1 MFLTLAASAA
11 HRAHGLRSTLRVVR
25 SLCVAV
31 VLVAAPAVASA
42 QGGTSMAPVRYT
54 SIDNQASAAYLHDG
68 IPDTSLAGAMIVAGR
83 QAGLSLTGTTT
94 ASLTAGQRRVM
105 PHQLTN
111 RGTDADIVQLA
122 ATSSAGWPVAL
133 YQDVDA
139 NGRLSAADVRLGAS
153 VALPFGG
160 SMALLAVVDA
170 PATASAGDLNDVRI
184 TATSVADRLAS
195 IFTDDHLTVVA
206 RATANMT
213 LAKSVSRSAVTTGDT
228 LRYTLAFAN
237 TGDADAHNVLIAD
250 TLPAGLQVL
259 PGSLRLDGVALTDSA
274 DADAGSLSTLASG
287 RALVRVVVD
296 TIAPTIASTLTIDA
310 VVAKSAVT
318 GLVANVAMLSHGDTN
333 RVFTVSGAT
342 AAATQ
347 VTLASLAL
355 GERIVGTPILTVGS
369 QVLLR
374 LTYGNTSTVD
384 ARNSVLIDTLPIEL
398 VVVSAGAATVSP
410 ATDAAGK
417 RIPQIVTWSL
427 GTLAPGATASKD
439 ITARVDL
446 RTNGADITDQAFVG
460 ADNAATRFARVSA
473 NVALFTATDLK
484 ITKTAG
490 VIEAAVGDAVP
501 FTVVVKN
508 VGVATLRG
516 VVIQDILPNG
526 MRFMPRSVTGADSS
540 TVDGQTITIYL
551 NTTLAPDASA
561 TVHYAAVIASSVGRS
576 LENRAMVRAENGLV
590 YSDTARAVVSQRLTL
605 AMRERTMIGKV
616 WLDRDGDGLQGAG
629 EEGVAGV
636 QVWDTNGD
644 VSLTDKEGRFSFRN
658 VATGTHG
665 LRLDPIGIPK
675 NFVLPTRAD
684 ELIVVKADGW
694 SLPSVNI
701 RLVPRIGAP
710 VASCSCSKEQ
720 LAASAVP
727 VATLGSNA
735 SASASPAVAPIAAAA
750 SAAAVPALTVAPL
763 LSAETRAA
771 FARRELI
778 TGAGMH
784 LVAPIDG
791 VVIGT
796 TRFFAAV
803 RGVPDTKVA
812 LYDGA
817 KLLRQGTLRGDGTQ
831 DFLSVELSSG
841 PHHLR
846 VVTLDSAAGVTG
858 DSIAVHVS
866 GSPNRFTLPAELPPL
881 RRDAARPE
889 IVRVRVLDQW
899 GVPVATRPMITVA
912 TTGAVVDAAD
922 EDPSSV
928 GRQLR
933 ADEQGWV
940 AVPLRAGNASGTGE
954 LRLSAEKANSK
965 LGLRMFA
972 SVRSLLVTGMGQ
984 VGVGSAPASFS
995 AATVQGAITTE
1006 TSVTLSYDSRR
1017 NSSPDGFFQ
1026 RGYDPLGDEEMPTV
1040 GDNSSMRSIAPTT
1053 RSLSARVERG
1063 MDWVAAGDV
1072 ETGSF
1077 GRTGDLGAYRRSLT
1091 GLTAQVGTG
1100 AMTWSSFGSM
1110 TQQSVERSQ
1119 VRGDGSTGPYMVG
1132 GSIRSGTEVVAVEVR
1147 ARDNAARV
1155 ITRQPL
1161 GRTTDYQIDYTSGA
1175 VLLRLPIPSTDPAG
1189 NPVYLV
1195 ASVERISGGAAHF
1208 VGGLRLDADASR
1220 LLHLGTGMF
1229 DSLTVGVSGVRDEAG
1244 AGNAFEGV
1252 VGRKTLLSS
1261 DLRFKR
1267 GGLLL
1272 GASML
1277 RSQTADSSGTAT
1289 SATARWTLPGD
1300 KLAFDGKWMSVGA
1313 GLGGTDPRLSSPL
1326 TETSF
1331 GLTEKFNEKSSLRLH
1346 RDESHFTQFG
1356 VTRATTG
1363 LTAEQE
1369 VRGRKMSQD
1378 LSLVSE
1384 SGTAA
1389 GGSSALLAKVT
1400 TSVNSNV
1407 ETWVGGTRSLATPVG
1422 SMSGGRPNEV
1432 GTGVTI
1438 KLPAGLKFDAS
1449 HRMMQTPGDS
1459 VAFGVTTGQL
1469 KADGVLGGQIWTGF
1483 EEATSGTRDE
1493 VRAGHSALL
1502 GWNQHLSLGAGWSM
1516 SSLFERRIGLS
1527 RASLTDPE
1535 RALPFAQAERDR
1547 WSASAGLGWVPT
1559 GDRARFTMNA
1569 EMQNS
1574 AGTSSS
1580 RFQLAGDAALNAG
1593 LALIV
1598 LNDWAG
1604 RHDETQAVGI
1614 QSRQDRSLLGLAV
1627 RPVSTTN
1634 FNTLTK
1640 LEWRRSVMPAG
1651 SNALAQGTARDL
1663 RMIASS
1669 DIVWSPRRNTEIST
1683 RYALRSTTSDVAGD
1697 SAQRLH
1703 VANHFAG
1710 ARFDQRLVAGLHLR
1724 ADGRLLAETESRTA
1738 LWNAAPS
1745 LAYDVQGRLML
1756 EAGYR
1761 FGGLRDPD
1769 FAAVGGA
1776 GAFATVGFRF
1786 TEAMLANPAAFWR
1799 ERIANDR

>member
-1 MFLTLAASAA
+1 MTLSA
-11 HRAHGLRSTLRVVR
+11 HWLRTTLRVVR
-25 SLCVAV
+25 SSCVAV
-31 VLVAAPAVASA
+31 LLVAAPAVATA

-54 SIDNQASAAYLHDG
+54 SLDNQASAAYVHDN
-68 IPDTSLAGAMIVAGR
+68 IPDTSFAGAMVSVGR
-83 QAGLSLTGTTT
+83 QAGLSLIGSTT
-94 ASLTAGQRRVM
+94 ASLNAGQRRIM

-111 RGTDADIVQLA
+111 RGTDADVVQLA

-133 YQDVDA
+133 YQDVDG
-139 NGRLSAADVRLGAS
+139 NGRLSAADIRLGAT
-153 VALPFGG
+153 VALPLGG

-170 PATASAGDLNDVRI
+170 PATASVGDLNDVRI
-184 TATSVADRLAS
+184 TATSVTDGIAH
-195 IFTDDHLTVVA
+195 IFTDDHLTVIA
-206 RATANMT
+206 RAVANMT
-213 LAKSVSRSAVTTGDT
+213 VSKSVSRTAATTGDT
-228 LRYTLAFAN
+228 LRYTITFAN
-237 TGDADAHNVLIAD
+237 VGDADAHKVVIAD
-250 TLPAGLQVL
+250 TLPVGLQFL

-274 DADAGSLSTLASG
+274 DGDAGAVSMLSSG
-287 RALVRVVVD
+287 RAAVRVVAD
-296 TIAPTIASTLTIDA
+296 TVAPTITSTLTIDA
-310 VVAKSAVT
+310 VVAKSALT
-318 GLVANVAMLSHGDTN
+318 GIAANVATLGYGDTM
-333 RVFTVSGAT
+333 RVYAVSGAS
-342 AAATQ
+342 AATTQ
-347 VTLASLAL
+347 ITLATLAL
-355 GERIVGTPILTVGS
+355 SEQIVGSTVLTVGS
-369 QVLLR
+369 QVRLH

-384 ARNSVLIDTLPIEL
+384 ARNSVLVDTLPIEL
-398 VVVSAGAATVSP
+398 VVTSAGGATVSSSVN
-410 ATDAAGK
+410 AAGK
-417 RIPQIVTWSL
+417 RIAQIVTWPL
-427 GTLAPGATASKD
+427 GTLSPGATASKD
-439 ITARVDL
+439 IIAHVDF
-446 RTNGADITDQAFVG
+446 RSSGADIADQAFVA
-460 ADNAATRFARVSA
+460 ADNAALRSAKVSA
-473 NVALFTATDLK
+473 NVALFNATDLK
-484 ITKTAG
+484 ISKAAG

-508 VGVATLRG
+508 VGAATLRG
-516 VVIQDILPNG
+516 VVIQDILPTG
-526 MRFMPRSVTGADSS
+526 MRFMPRSVTGADSA
-540 TVDGQTITIYL
+540 TVNGQAVAIYL
-551 NTTLAPDASA
+551 GTTLAPDASA
-561 TVHYAAVIASSVGRS
+561 TVHYAAVIATPSASRS

-590 YSDTARAVVSQRLTL
+590 YSDTARAVVSQRAAL

-616 WLDRDGDGLQGAG
+616 WLDRNGDGVQGPG
-629 EEGVAGV
+629 EEGLAGV

-665 LRLDPIGIPK
+665 LRLDPLGIPK

-684 ELIVVKADGW
+684 ELIVVNADGW

-701 RLVPRIGAP
+701 RLVPRLGAP
-710 VASCSCSKEQ
+710 LASCSCSKEQ
-720 LAASAVP
+720 LAASASS
-727 VATLGSNA
+727 ATTLASNMSGPAA
-735 SASASPAVAPIAAAA
+735 SAVAPVIPAA
-750 SAAAVPALTVAPL
+750 SAVSATPALTVAPL
-763 LSAETRAA
+763 LSAEAREAS
-771 FARRELI
+771 ARRELI
-778 TGAGMH
+778 TGAGMQ
-784 LVAPIDG
+784 LVAPMDG
-791 VVIGT
+791 VVIAT

-817 KLLRQGTLRGDGTQ
+817 TLLRKGTLRGDGTQ
-831 DFLSVELSSG
+831 DFLSVQLSSG

-846 VVTLDSAAGVTG
+846 VVSLDSAAGVFG

-866 GSPNRFTLPAELPPL
+866 GAPNRFTLPTELPPL
-881 RRDAARPE
+881 RRDAPRPE
-889 IVRVRVLDQW
+889 VVRVRVLDQW
-899 GVPVATRPMITVA
+899 GIPVANRPMVTVA
-912 TTGAVVDAAD
+912 TTGAVVDAPD

-940 AVPLRAGNASGTGE
+940 AVPLRAGNASGAGE
-954 LRLSAEKANSK
+954 LRLSAEKASGK
-965 LGLRMFA
+965 LALRMFA

-995 AATVQGAITTE
+995 AATVQGAVTDE

-1026 RGYDPLGDEEMPTV
+1026 RGYDPLGDEEVPTV

-1091 GLTAQVGTG
+1091 GATARVGTG
-1100 AMTWSSFGSM
+1100 AMTWSGFGSM

-1132 GSIRSGTEVVAVEVR
+1132 ASIRSGTEVVGVEIR

-1161 GRTTDYQIDYTSGA
+1161 TRITDYEIDYTTGA
-1175 VLLRLPIPSTDPAG
+1175 VLLRLPIPATDPAG

-1220 LLHLGTGMF
+1220 LLHLGNQMF
-1229 DSLTVGVSGVRDEAG
+1229 DSLMVGVSGVRDDAG
-1244 AGNAFEGV
+1244 AGNAFDGTV
-1252 VGRKTLLSS
+1252 SGKTLLSS
-1261 DLRFKR
+1261 DVRLQRD
-1267 GGLLL
+1267 GLQL

-1277 RSQTADSSGTAT
+1277 RAQTVDSSGSAT
-1289 SATARWTLPGD
+1289 SATARWALPGD
-1300 KLAFDGKWMSVGA
+1300 KLVFDGKWMSVGT
-1313 GLGGTDPRLSSPL
+1313 GLGGTDPRLSSAL
-1326 TETSF
+1326 TETTF
-1331 GLTEKFNEKSSLRLH
+1331 GLTEKFDEKTSLRMH

-1363 LTAEQE
+1363 LTAEE
-1369 VRGRKMSQD
+1369 DVRGRKMSQD

-1384 SGTAA
+1384 GGTPA
-1389 GGSSALLAKVT
+1389 GASTALLARVT
-1400 TSVNSNV
+1400 TTVNTNV
-1407 ETWVGGTRSLATPVG
+1407 ETWVGGTRSLATPAFGVA
-1422 SMSGGRPNEV
+1422 SGRQNEI

-1449 HRMMQTPGDS
+1449 HRLMQTPGDS

-1469 KADGVLGGQIWTGF
+1469 KADGILGGQIWTGF
-1483 EEATSGTRDE
+1483 EEATSGTHDE

-1502 GWNQHLSLGAGWSM
+1502 GWNQHLALGAGWSV

-1527 RASLTDPE
+1527 HASLTDPE
-1535 RALPFAQAERDR
+1535 RALPFAQAEQDR
-1547 WSASAGLGWVPT
+1547 WSASGGLGWVPG

-1569 EMQNS
+1569 EMQNG
-1574 AGTSSS
+1574 AGASSS
-1580 RFQLAGDAALNAG
+1580 RFQLSGDAALNAG
-1593 LALIV
+1593 MALIV

-1604 RHDETQAVGI
+1604 RHDETQSVGTE
-1614 QSRQDRSLLGLAV
+1614 SRQDRSLLGLAI
-1627 RPVSTTN
+1627 RPVSSTT

-1640 LEWRRSVMPAG
+1640 LEWRRTVTPGG
-1651 SNALAQGTARDL
+1651 SNALTQATARDL
-1663 RMIASS
+1663 RMIGSS
-1669 DIVWSPRRNTEIST
+1669 DVVWSPARNTEIST
-1683 RYALRSTTSDVAGD
+1683 RYALRVTTSDVAGD

-1703 VANHFAG
+1703 VADHFGG
-1710 ARFDQRLVAGLHLR
+1710 ARIDHRLVGGLHLR
-1724 ADGRLLAETESRTA
+1724 ADGRLLAETESHTA

-1745 LAYDVQGRLML
+1745 LAYDVQGRLLL

-1786 TEAMLANPAAFWR
+1786 TEGMLANPAAFWR
-1799 ERIANDR
+1799 DRIANDR